1 MNSPKPRLAT
11 TSDRARLPRLSRA
24 ELERLLVRAKR
35 AFEAFGTSAGRSEAE
50 PAEDGRDHEHGDGA
64 KRFKNTRP
72 ASAAVT
78 F

>member
-1 MNSPKPRLAT
+1 MNSPKPRLAA

-50 PAEDGRDHEHGDGA
+50 ASEDSEQDGA
-64 KRFKNTRP
+64 KRFTNTRP
-72 ASAAVT
+72 ASAVVT